1 MKVGDLVKV
10 TNVCGGES
18 DCTCWYCYTGSSM
31 IGIVIEERG
40 GTTEHWDV
48 MFDAGPWMVYDGE
61 AEVISEG
68 R

>member
-18 DCTCWYCYTGSSM
+18 DCTCWYCYTGSNM
-31 IGIVIEERG
+31 VGIIIEEQGQR
-40 GTTEHWDV
+40 HWDV
-48 MFDAGPWMVYDGE
+48 MFDAGPWVVYDGE
-61 AEVISEG
+61 VEVISEG